1 MQISKLILLCTLL
14 AAALPAVAL
23 NVFACEPEW
32 QALAQEIGEDKI
44 SATSATTA
52 LQDPHHIQARPSL
65 LAKIRRADL
74 VICSG
79 AELEIGWLPVL
90 LQRGNNPN
98 VRPGTPGF
106 LEASAFVQLKDIPDT
121 ADRAQG
127 DVHLSGNPHI
137 QLDAHNIARIAKVLA
152 ARMVVLDPNNA
163 PAYES
168 GYADFDKRWQA
179 AIQKWEANAAPL
191 KGMPIVVHHKTWFYL
206 EDWLGLNKIAELEP
220 KPGVQPSVA
229 HLQSVL
235 TALKKQPARIIIR
248 APYFSSQASE
258 WLSKRTGV
266 PAVVL
271 PTTVGGTPEA
281 KNLFAMFDAIINSL
295 LQAGP

>member
-1 MQISKLILLCTLL
+1 MRLRKLILATTLL
-14 AAALPAVAL
+14 AAAFPAAAL

-32 QALAQEIGEDKI
+32 QALAQEIGRDHI
-44 SATSATTA
+44 SATSATTP

-74 VICSG
+74 VICTG

-90 LQRGNNPN
+90 LQRGNNPD

-106 LEASAFVQLKDIPDT
+106 LDASAFVQLKDIPDT

-137 QLDAHNIARIAKVLA
+137 QLNPHNIARVAKALA
-152 ARMVVLDPNNA
+152 ARLTRLDPDNA
-163 PAYES
+163 AAYNA
-168 GYADFDKRWQA
+168 GYADFEKRWQA
-179 AIQKWEANAAPL
+179 AIEKWEAQAAPL
-191 KGMPIVVHHKTWFYL
+191 KDMPIVVHHKTWFYL
-206 EDWLGLNKIAELEP
+206 EDWLGLNKVAELEP

-229 HLQSVL
+229 HLQAVL
-235 TALKKQPARIIIR
+235 TALKQQPAQIIIR
-248 APYFSSQASE
+248 APYFSSQAGE
-258 WLSKRTGV
+258 WLAKRTGIQT
-266 PAVVL
+266 VVL

-281 KNLFAMFDAIINSL
+281 KNLFAMFDAILNSL
-295 LQAGP
+295 LAARQ